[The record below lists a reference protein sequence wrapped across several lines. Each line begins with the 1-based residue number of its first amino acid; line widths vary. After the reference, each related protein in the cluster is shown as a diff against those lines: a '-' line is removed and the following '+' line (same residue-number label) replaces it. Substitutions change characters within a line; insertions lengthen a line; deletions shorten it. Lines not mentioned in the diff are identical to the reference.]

1 MKTLFEILP
10 SSIDSENSTLICEL
24 SNEGVSFVLKNEEEN
39 SFLGV
44 AVYQFDKSRPQAG
57 YSIALQIL
65 FHQKEWLT
73 KKFNKTFIIYST
85 PESVLV
91 PFSLYDSAQ
100 NEAVLNLVHG
110 DLHSQ
115 ETILSD
121 LITEQQVYNIF
132 RIPTQIYNAVQNQFF
147 NVKSVHQYSRILK
160 QKAPEKDKL
169 AVIFYTQKMVI
180 SLFKEGKYHLI
191 NSFTFRTAEE
201 VSYII
206 LDIRQQFDV
215 NDIDIEMSGLIEENS
230 ALYKEIYKY
239 FTNISFYD
247 NPKGCS
253 YPTEL
258 SDYPAHYFS
267 HIFAL
272 DPCE

>member
-1 MKTLFEILP
+1 MSFLSKCVIKNKQRIQQSKKNSIIAITEMKTLFEILP

-147 NVKSVHQYSRILK
+147 NVKSMHQYSRILK

-169 AVIFYTQKMVI
+169 TVIFYTQKMVI

-206 LDIRQQFDV
+206 
-215 NDIDIEMSGLIEENS
+215 
-230 ALYKEIYKY
+230 Y